1 MSFMNQRNKRTHKI
15 DRRSQKLKFKIIIVM
30 VRENINNLH
39 ILKEIKC
46 KIEMIK

>member
-1 MSFMNQRNKRTHKI
+1 
-15 DRRSQKLKFKIIIVM
+15 M

-46 KIEMIK
+46 KIEMIKLSIKKIIYKNSGKN